1 VNVPSLQ
8 FLAFALIGALAFNL
22 WSAPLWGRLVLLALN
37 IAFFCT
43 FLHGPVMAIPY
54 AGFLALGYLGIVLL
68 QRRPWT
74 GLLAVFVTLLL
85 LGFFILKRY
94 SFVPTTI
101 DLPFAYTTVGLS
113 YVFFRVL
120 HLVIDAGQGALAA
133 PVSPL
138 SYVNYTLNFTALV
151 SGPIQLYP
159 DYRRYETTRARLDLF
174 VVAAAFERIVI
185 GFFKV
190 AIVSL
195 LLLKLQHA
203 AIDRLGEQHDLAR
216 RALDFAVICA
226 TYPLFLYAN
235 FSGYTDFVIGVARLY
250 RIVLP
255 ENFAWPFLAE
265 NFIAFWGRWHITLS
279 NWLKTY
285 VYMPLLGNLMRRFPA
300 PALEP
305 YFGVLAY
312 FVTFFL
318 VGAWHG
324 QTSMFLFFGVL
335 QGGGVAANKLYQIIM
350 TAALSRRGYRALCAN
365 RLYAALA
372 RGLTFTWFALTM
384 LWFWSSWDQLHG
396 LVATAG
402 WGAVL
407 AAFVVILIAATATL
421 SLVAA
426 LVGRHEATPKAKA
439 VEPAADLPSPSRY
452 WRTVTTTAMVVI
464 LAAFTLIVNGPA
476 PDVVYKNF

>member
-1 VNVPSLQ
+1 VTVPSLQ
-8 FLAFALIGALAFNL
+8 FLGFALIGALAFNL
-22 WSAPLWGRLVLLALN
+22 WSAPLWGRLVLLGLN

-43 FLHGPVMAIPY
+43 FLHGTAAAIPY
-54 AGFLALGYLGIVLL
+54 AAFLALGYLGVILL
-68 QRRPWT
+68 QRRHAAWLMP
-74 GLLAVFVTLLL
+74 VFVVLLL
-85 LGFFILKRY
+85 LGFFVLKRY
-94 SFVPTTI
+94 SFVPAAL
-101 DLPFAYTTVGLS
+101 DLPFAYATVGLS

-120 HLVIDAGQGALAA
+120 HLVIDAGQGAL
-133 PVSPL
+133 PSSVGPL

-159 DYRRYETTRARLDLF
+159 DYRRSEAAPRPPLDLF
-174 VVAAAFERIVI
+174 IVAAAFERIVI

-190 AIVSL
+190 AIVSM
-195 LLLKLQHA
+195 LLLKLQHG
-203 AIDRLGEQHDLAR
+203 AIDRLADLPDVAA

-235 FSGYTDFVIGVARLY
+235 FSGYTDFVIGVARFY

-279 NWLKTY
+279 SWLKTY
-285 VYMPLLGNLMRRFPA
+285 VYMPLLAGLMRRFPA
-300 PALEP
+300 PSFEP

-335 QGGGVAANKLYQIIM
+335 QGGGVAANKLYQVMM
-350 TAALSRRGYRALCAN
+350 TRWLTRRFYRALCAN
-365 RLYAALA
+365 RLYTALA

-384 LWFWSSWDQLHG
+384 LWFWSSWGQLRDF
-396 LVATAG
+396 VAVAG
-402 WGAVL
+402 WGVIL
-407 AAFVVILIAATATL
+407 AAFALILAAATAIL

-426 LVGRHEATPKAKA
+426 LVAQHDARLKDDRVTE
-439 VEPAADLPSPSRY
+439 DLPSPSRY

-464 LAAFTLIVNGPA
+464 IAAFTLIVNGPA
-476 PDVVYKNF
+476 PDVVYKAF

>member
-1 VNVPSLQ
+1 MTVPSLQ
-8 FLAFALIGALAFNL
+8 FLGFALIGALAFNL
-22 WSAPLWGRLVLLALN
+22 WSAPLWGRMVLLGLN

-43 FLHGPVMAIPY
+43 FLHGAAAAAPY
-54 AGFLALGYLGIVLL
+54 AAFLALGYVGVIVLQRRQTAWLLPAFVIVLL
-68 QRRPWT
+68 
-74 GLLAVFVTLLL
+74 LSFFV
-85 LGFFILKRY
+85 LKRY
-94 SFVPTTI
+94 GFVPAVL
-101 DLPFAYTTVGLS
+101 DLPFAYATVGLS

-120 HLVIDAGQGALAA
+120 HLVIDAGQGALPAA
-133 PVSPL
+133 IGPL
-138 SYVNYTLNFTALV
+138 SYVNYTLNFPALV

-159 DYRRYETTRARLDLF
+159 DYRRSEMAPRPPLDLF

-190 AIVSL
+190 AIVSML
-195 LLLKLQHA
+195 LSKLQHW
-203 AIDRLGEQHDLAR
+203 AIDRLADQPAGVA
-216 RALDFAVICA
+216 RALDFAAICA

-279 NWLKTY
+279 SWLKTY
-285 VYMPLLGNLMRRFPA
+285 VYMPLLAGLMRRFPA
-300 PALEP
+300 PSLEP

-335 QGGGVAANKLYQIIM
+335 QGGGVAANKLYQVMM
-350 TAALSRRGYRALCAN
+350 TAWLSRRGYRALCADP
-365 RLYAALA
+365 LYAAVT

-384 LWFWSSWDQLHG
+384 LWFWSSWSQLREF
-396 LVATAG
+396 VAIAG
-402 WGAVL
+402 WGAIL
-407 AAFVVILIAATATL
+407 ASFGMILAAATAIL
-421 SLVAA
+421 SLAAA
-426 LVGRHEATPKAKA
+426 LVARRDARSRGDATR
-439 VEPAADLPSPSRY
+439 EDLPSPSRY

-464 LAAFTLIVNGPA
+464 IAAFTLIVNGPA
-476 PDVVYKNF
+476 PDVVYKAF

>member
-1 VNVPSLQ
+1 VTVPSLQ
-8 FLAFALIGALAFNL
+8 FLALALAGALAFNL

-37 IAFFCT
+37 IGFFCT
-43 FLHGPVMAIPY
+43 FLHGAAAAIPY
-54 AGFLALGYLGIVLL
+54 ASFLALGYLGIVLL
-68 QRRPWT
+68 QRKPHAGW
-74 GLLAVFVTLLL
+74 LPVFIALLL

-94 SFVPTTI
+94 SFVPAAI
-101 DLPFAYTTVGLS
+101 DLHFAYATVGLS

-120 HLVIDAGQGALAA
+120 HLVIDAGQGALRSA
-133 PVSPL
+133 VSPL
-138 SYVNYTLNFTALV
+138 SYVNYTLNFTALI

-159 DYRRYETTRARLDLF
+159 DYRRCETMRLRLDLF
-174 VVAAAFERIVI
+174 VVAAAFERIVL

-190 AIVSL
+190 AIVSM

-203 AIDRLGEQHDLAR
+203 AIDRLGEQHDFVAR
-216 RALDFAVICA
+216 AVDFAVICA

-279 NWLKTY
+279 SWLKTY
-285 VYMPLLGNLMRRFPA
+285 VYMPLLGTLMRRFPA
-300 PALEP
+300 PSLEP

-335 QGGGVAANKLYQIIM
+335 QGGGVAANKLYQIVL
-350 TAALSRRGYRALCAN
+350 TWALSRRGYRALCAN
-365 RLYAALA
+365 RLYAAVS

-384 LWFWSSWDQLHG
+384 LWFWSSWDQLNR

-402 WGAVL
+402 SGAVV
-407 AAFVVILIAATATL
+407 AAFALILIAATAVL

-426 LVGRHEATPKAKA
+426 LVARHDARAKDG
-439 VEPAADLPSPSRY
+439 ETADLPSPSRY
-452 WRTVTTTAMVVI
+452 WRTMTTTAMVVI
-464 LAAFTLIVNGPA
+464 LAAVTLILNGPA

>member
-1 VNVPSLQ
+1 MNVPSIQ
-8 FLAFALIGALAFNL
+8 FLVLAVAGALAFNL

-37 IAFFCT
+37 IGFFCT
-43 FLHGPVMAIPY
+43 FLHGPVAAIPY
-54 AGFLALGYLGIVLL
+54 AAFLVLGYLGVVLL
-68 QRRPWT
+68 QRNRQAGFLPVFVVL
-74 GLLAVFVTLLL
+74 LLA
-85 LGFFILKRY
+85 GFFVLKRY
-94 SFVPTTI
+94 SFVPGAI

-120 HLVIDAGQGALAA
+120 HLVIDAGQGALTA
-133 PVSPL
+133 PVSPF

-159 DYRRYETTRARLDLF
+159 DYRRSEMARLPLDLF
-174 VVAAAFERIVI
+174 IVAASVERIVI

-190 AIVSL
+190 AIVSML
-195 LLLKLQHA
+195 LMKLQHA
-203 AIDRLGEQHDLAR
+203 AIDRLAEQR
-216 RALDFAVICA
+216 DFAGRAVDFAMICA
-226 TYPLFLYAN
+226 IYPLFLYAN

-255 ENFAWPFLAE
+255 ENFFWPFLAE
-265 NFIAFWGRWHITLS
+265 NFIAFWSRWHITLS

-285 VYMPLLGNLMRRFPA
+285 VYMPLLGGLMRRFPN
-300 PALEP
+300 PPLEP
-305 YFGVLAY
+305 YFGVFAY

-335 QGGGVAANKLYQIIM
+335 QGGGVAANKLYQVTM
-350 TAALSRRGYRALCAN
+350 TGLLSRRGYRALCAN
-365 RLYAALA
+365 RLYVAVS

-384 LWFWSSWDQLHG
+384 LWFWSSWEQLHA

-407 AAFVVILIAATATL
+407 AAFAVILIAATPILALAAAIVARLEARAKGDAT
-421 SLVAA
+421 
-426 LVGRHEATPKAKA
+426 
-439 VEPAADLPSPSRY
+439 AADLPSPSRY
-452 WRTVTTTAMVVI
+452 WRMMTTTAMVVI
-464 LAAFTLIVNGPA
+464 IAAFTLIVNGPA

>member
-1 VNVPSLQ
+1 VTVPSLQ
-8 FLAFALIGALAFNL
+8 FLALALVGALAFNL

-37 IAFFCT
+37 IGFFCT
-43 FLHGPVMAIPY
+43 FLHGAVAAIPY
-54 AGFLALGYLGIVLL
+54 ASFLALGYLGIVLL
-68 QRRPWT
+68 QRKPQT
-74 GLLAVFVTLLL
+74 GVLPVFIALLL

-94 SFVPTTI
+94 SFVPAAI
-101 DLPFAYTTVGLS
+101 DLPFAYATVGLS

-120 HLVIDAGQGALAA
+120 HLVIDAGQGALRSA
-133 PVSPL
+133 VSPL

-159 DYRRYETTRARLDLF
+159 DYRRCETARLRLDLF
-174 VVAAAFERIVI
+174 VVAAAFERIVL

-190 AIVSL
+190 AIVSM

-203 AIDRLGEQHDLAR
+203 AIDRLGEQHDFAAR
-216 RALDFAVICA
+216 TVDFAVICA

-279 NWLKTY
+279 SWLKTY
-285 VYMPLLGNLMRRFPA
+285 VYMPLLGTLMRRFPA
-300 PALEP
+300 PSLEP

-335 QGGGVAANKLYQIIM
+335 QGGGVAANKLYQIVM
-350 TAALSRRGYRALCAN
+350 TGALSRRGYRALCAN
-365 RLYAALA
+365 RLYAAA
-372 RGLTFTWFALTM
+372 SRGLTFTWFALTM
-384 LWFWSSWDQLHG
+384 LWFWSSWDQLNR

-402 WGAVL
+402 LGAVV
-407 AAFVVILIAATATL
+407 AAFALILIAATAVL

-426 LVGRHEATPKAKA
+426 LVARHDARAKDDEA
-439 VEPAADLPSPSRY
+439 AADLPSPSRY
-452 WRTVTTTAMVVI
+452 WRTMTTTAMVVI
-464 LAAFTLIVNGPA
+464 LAAVTLILNGPA